1 MNILVT
7 GGAGYIGS
15 HTCKALKASG
25 FEPVVYDNLSTGSRM
40 LARWGNFVHGDI
52 LDTPRLEQVLR
63 TFNAGGVI
71 HFAARAYV
79 GESVLSPDDYYE
91 TNISGTLSLLRAMR
105 MAQVRHVVVSSSC
118 AVYGQPTAM
127 PINETAP
134 LLPINPYGFTKFA
147 MERMLEDFGRAFG
160 MAGLAL
166 RYFNAAGC
174 DRDGESGE
182 IHDPE
187 THLIP
192 RAIKAAMGH
201 LPPLTVFGDDYPTP
215 DGTCV
220 RDYVHVTDLANAH
233 VRALRYLLDGGPP
246 ARLNLGTGRGS
257 SVLEIIT
264 AVSDAVGR
272 KTPYSTGPRRPGDS
286 PVLVADAQAAK
297 AALDWTPA
305 YSDLQTVVESA
316 VAWERRW
323 NGRFPRM

>member
-1 MNILVT
+1 
-7 GGAGYIGS
+7 
-15 HTCKALKASG
+15 
-25 FEPVVYDNLSTGSRM
+25 
-40 LARWGNFVHGDI
+40 
-52 LDTPRLEQVLR
+52 
-63 TFNAGGVI
+63 
-71 HFAARAYV
+71 V

-105 MAQVRHVVVSSSC
+105 AAQVRHVVVSSSC

-160 MAGLAL
+160 IAGLAL

-174 DRDGESGE
+174 DRDGETGE
-182 IHDPE
+182 IHNPE

-201 LPPLTVFGDDYPTP
+201 LPPLAVFGDDYPTP

-220 RDYVHVTDLANAH
+220 RDYVHVADLADAH
-233 VRALRYLLDGGPP
+233 VRALRYLLDGGTPV
-246 ARLNLGTGRGS
+246 RLNLGTGHGS

-272 KTPYSTGPRRPGDS
+272 KTPYSTGPRRPGDP
-286 PVLVADAQAAK
+286 PVLVADAQAARS
-297 AALDWTPA
+297 ALDWTPA
-305 YSDLQTVVESA
+305 HSDLKTVVESA

-323 NGRFPRM
+323 SGRFPCM